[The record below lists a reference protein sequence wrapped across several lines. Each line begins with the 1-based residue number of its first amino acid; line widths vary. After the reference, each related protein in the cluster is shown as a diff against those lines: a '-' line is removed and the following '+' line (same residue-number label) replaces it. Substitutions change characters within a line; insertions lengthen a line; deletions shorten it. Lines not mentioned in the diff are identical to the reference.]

1 MKMADDLLRRVADEL
16 DIRNVIYR
24 MAMLAD
30 DGDLNEYASLFS
42 EDAVWEMRGRP
53 QGAADIPPIR
63 GRANLLAGAK
73 KRRADG
79 VQGPGTHKYHCLLTT
94 TVTLKGDKADA
105 KSYFAYYQNVNTKPE
120 IAVFAIY
127 NDELVRTKDGWKVAA
142 RHIDPA

>member
-1 MKMADDLLRRVADEL
+1 MAEDLLRRVADEL
-16 DIRNVIYR
+16 DIRDVIYR
-24 MAMLAD
+24 LGMLAD
-30 DGDLNEYASLFS
+30 GGDLDEYASLFT
-42 EDAVWEMRGRP
+42 EDGMWEMRGKP
-53 QGAADIPPIR
+53 AGAADIPPIR

-94 TVTLKGDKADA
+94 TIRLNGDKADA
-105 KSYFAYYQNVNTKPE
+105 KSYFAYVANANTKPD